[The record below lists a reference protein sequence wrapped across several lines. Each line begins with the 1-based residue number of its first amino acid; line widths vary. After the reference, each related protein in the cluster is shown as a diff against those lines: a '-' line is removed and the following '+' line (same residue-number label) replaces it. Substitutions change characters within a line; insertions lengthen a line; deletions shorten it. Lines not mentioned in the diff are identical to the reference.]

1 MLVPILCFTC
11 GCPLADKEDLF
22 NYLKTQKMNNQ
33 NTENS
38 KNITSIDCMDIFDK
52 LDIPND
58 CCRMHMI
65 SNMLFTD
72 YY

>member
-1 MLVPILCFTC
+1 MLMPILCFTC

-22 NYLKTQKMNNQ
+22 NYFKNEKINKNV
-33 NTENS
+33 NTDS
-38 KNITSIDCMDIFDK
+38 IITSIDCMDIFEK

-65 SNMLFTD
+65 SNMQFTD